1 MGGAGASALAA
12 SAFELAWA
20 RAGVAAASFAAAE
33 FSVATG
39 VVLGDDTTA
48 RTRSCPFTGGVAPPA
63 GEAGAG
69 GGGID
74 GLKEAGVAVDFF
86 AADGLRAADVA
97 AVAEVAELDTSA
109 ASLPMTICAT
119 CSLRISA

>member
-1 MGGAGASALAA
+1 MGGADLSALSA
-12 SAFELAWA
+12 SDFEFAWE
-20 RAGVAAASFAAAE
+20 RAGVWAASFAAAE

-48 RTRSCPFTGGVAPPA
+48 RTRSCPFTGWFTPPA
-63 GEAGAG
+63 GEGCAG

-74 GLKEAGVAVDFF
+74 GVTEAGVAVDFF
-86 AADGLRAADVA
+86 AADGLRAADAVDVVEVGEVDMSVA
-97 AVAEVAELDTSA
+97 SP
-109 ASLPMTICAT
+109 PMTIWAT